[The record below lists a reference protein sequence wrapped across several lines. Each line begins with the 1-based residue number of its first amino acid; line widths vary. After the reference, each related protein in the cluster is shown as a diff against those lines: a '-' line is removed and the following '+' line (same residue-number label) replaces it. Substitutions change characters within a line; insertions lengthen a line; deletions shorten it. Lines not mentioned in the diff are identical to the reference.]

1 VKLSELLGEENVLL
15 DFTARDKWEAIDRL
29 VEALVAHGRLKPAYR
44 SRVLDAI
51 IARENVASTGM
62 GLGVA
67 IPHAWTDLLET
78 GAAAV
83 GISPKGIPFQ
93 SADASPATLII
104 LLVSPRHSA
113 QKHVRT
119 LAAIARLLNYEEMRT
134 ALLNAKT
141 PAEVVRIVKEEE
153 DKEFG

>member
-1 VKLSELLGEENVLL
+1 VKLSDLLGEENVLL
-15 DFTARDKWEAIDRL
+15 DFSARDKWEAIDQL
-29 VEALVAHGRLKPAYR
+29 VEALVAHGRLKPANR
-44 SRVLDAI
+44 ARVLDAI

-67 IPHAWTDLLET
+67 IPHAWTDLLDT

-93 SADASPATLII
+93 SADGTPATLII

-153 DKEFG
+153 EKEFG

>member
-1 VKLSELLGEENVLL
+1 MKLSELLGEEAVLL
-15 DFTARDKWEAIDRL
+15 DFKARDKWEAIERL
-29 VEALVAHGRLKPAYR
+29 VEALIAHGRLKPGHR
-44 SRVLDAI
+44 RQVLDALV
-51 IARENVASTGM
+51 ARENVASTGM

-67 IPHAWTDLLET
+67 IPHAWTDLLDT

-83 GISPKGIPFQ
+83 GISPQGIPFQ
-93 SADASPATLII
+93 SADGNPATLII

-113 QKHVRT
+113 QQHVRT

-141 PAEVVRIVKEEE
+141 AAEVVRIVREEE

>member
-1 VKLSELLGEENVLL
+1 MKLSELLGEENVLL
-15 DFTARDKWEAIDRL
+15 DFKARDKWEAIERL
-29 VEALVAHGRLKPAYR
+29 VETLVTNGRIKPNHR
-44 SRVLDAI
+44 RQVLDALV
-51 IARENVASTGM
+51 ARENVASTGM
-62 GLGVA
+62 GLGIA
-67 IPHAWTDLLET
+67 IPHAWTDLLDT
-78 GAAAV
+78 GVAAV
-83 GISPKGIPFQ
+83 GISPAGIPFQ
-93 SADASPATLII
+93 SADGTPATLII

-141 PAEVVRIVKEEE
+141 PAEVVRVVKEEE

>member
-15 DFTARDKWEAIDRL
+15 DFKARDKWEAIEKL
-29 VEALVAHGRLKPAYR
+29 VEGLIAHGRLKPSNR
-44 SRVLDAI
+44 RQVLDALV
-51 IARENVASTGM
+51 ARENVASTGM
-62 GLGVA
+62 GLGIA

-83 GISPKGIPFQ
+83 GIAPQGIPFQ
-93 SADASPATLII
+93 SADGNPATLII

-141 PAEVVRIVKEEE
+141 PAEVVRVVKEEE

>member
-1 VKLSELLGEENVLL
+1 MKLSELLGEENVLL
-15 DFTARDKWEAIDRL
+15 EFKARDKWEAIERL
-29 VEALVAHGRLKPAYR
+29 VEVLVANGRLKSGQR
-44 SRVLDAI
+44 RQVLDALV
-51 IARENVASTGM
+51 ARENVASTGM
-62 GLGVA
+62 GLGIA
-67 IPHAWTDLLET
+67 IPHAWTDLLDS

-83 GISPKGIPFQ
+83 GISPQGIPFQ
-93 SADASPATLII
+93 SADGAPATLII

-141 PAEVVRIVKEEE
+141 AGEVVRIVKEEE

>member
-1 VKLSELLGEENVLL
+1 MKLSELLGEESVLL
-15 DFTARDKWEAIDRL
+15 DFKARDKWEAIERL
-29 VEALVAHGRLKPAYR
+29 VEKLVESGRLKATHR
-44 SRVLDAI
+44 KSVLDALV
-51 IARENVASTGM
+51 ARENVASTGM

-67 IPHAWTDLLET
+67 IPHAWTDILET
-78 GAAAV
+78 GTAAV
-83 GISPKGIPFQ
+83 GISPQGIPFQ
-93 SADASPATLII
+93 SEDGKPATLII

>member
-1 VKLSELLGEENVLL
+1 MKLSDVLGEESVLL
-15 DFTARDKWEAIDRL
+15 DFKARDKWEAIERL
-29 VEALVAHGRLKPAYR
+29 VEALVAHGRLKPGQR
-44 SRVLDAI
+44 RQVLDALV
-51 IARENVASTGM
+51 ARENVASTGM

-78 GAAAV
+78 GAAAAA
-83 GISPKGIPFQ
+83 ICPSGIPFQ
-93 SADASPATLII
+93 SADGAPATLII

-113 QKHVRT
+113 QQHVRT

-141 PAEVVRIVKEEE
+141 PAEVIRIVREEE
-153 DKEFG
+153 EKEFG

>member
-1 VKLSELLGEENVLL
+1 MKLSELLGEEVVLL
-15 DFTARDKWEAIDRL
+15 DFRAADKWAAIGSL
-29 VEALVAHGRLKPAYR
+29 VEALIAHGRIRPEHR
-44 SRVLDAI
+44 TQVLDAL

-62 GLGVA
+62 GLGIA
-67 IPHAWTDLLET
+67 IPHAWTDLLEA

-83 GISPKGIPFQ
+83 GISPQGVPFQ
-93 SADASPATLII
+93 SADGRPATLII
-104 LLVSPRHSA
+104 LLVSPRRNA
-113 QKHVRT
+113 QTHIRT

-141 PAEVVRIVKEEE
+141 PAEVLRIVKEEE

>member
-1 VKLSELLGEENVLL
+1 MKLSELLGEENVLL

-29 VEALVAHGRLKPAYR
+29 VQALVDRGRLKPAHR
-44 SRVLDAI
+44 ARVLDAI

-67 IPHAWTDLLET
+67 IPHAWTDLLDT

-93 SADASPATLII
+93 SADGAPATLII

-141 PAEVVRIVKEEE
+141 PGEVVRIVKEEE

>member
-1 VKLSELLGEENVLL
+1 VKLSELLGEESVLL
-15 DFTARDKWEAIDRL
+15 DFKARDKWEAIERL
-29 VEALVAHGRLKPAYR
+29 VEKLVESGRLKATHR
-44 SRVLDAI
+44 KSVLDALV
-51 IARENVASTGM
+51 ARENVASTGM

-67 IPHAWTDLLET
+67 IPHAWTDILESGT
-78 GAAAV
+78 AAV
-83 GISPKGIPFQ
+83 GISPQGIPFQ
-93 SADASPATLII
+93 SQDGAPATLII

-153 DKEFG
+153 EKEFG

>member
-1 VKLSELLGEENVLL
+1 MKLSELLSEEAVLL
-15 DFTARDKWEAIDRL
+15 DFRAGDKWAAIGSL
-29 VEALVAHGRLKPAYR
+29 VEALVGLGRIRPDHRKQ
-44 SRVLDAI
+44 VLDAL

-62 GLGVA
+62 GLGIA
-67 IPHAWTDLLET
+67 IPHAWTDLLES

-83 GISPKGIPFQ
+83 GISPQGVPFQ
-93 SADASPATLII
+93 SADGKPATLII

-141 PAEVVRIVKEEE
+141 AAEVVRIVKEEE